1 MAGPRRSVQ
10 RFSLLESP
18 PPFARGPSPAATAA
32 KPMPPPADTRLPPTH
47 IRRSHGVRPPAAS
60 AVPMRAPAASS
71 GGTSEDLQQIPCHS
85 IPRPPPQGRPA
96 LSILHSGPRI
106 PPKVSRLPSPEV
118 STPLD
123 RVSIRVDT
131 RFSGPRREKPLL
143 PSRRVSTPLDTSDLV
158 RAFQTRE
165 TSTVEEFGA
174 RRASPMGRLLG
185 TFVRTY
191 GSVSAS
197 VSNGAVRQYGNTAM
211 IYYPL
216 LVTPPLFRPRPG
228 QTLPEGRKAR
238 R

>member
-10 RFSLLESP
+10 GPLPPASP

-32 KPMPPPADTRLPPTH
+32 KPMPPPADTRLPPTR

-85 IPRPPPQGRPA
+85 IPHLPPRGRPA

-123 RVSIRVDT
+123 RVLIRVDT
-131 RFSGPRREKPLL
+131 RFSRPRREKPLL
-143 PSRRVSTPLDTSDLV
+143 PSRRVSTPLDTSDPW
-158 RAFQTRE
+158 
-165 TSTVEEFGA
+165 
-174 RRASPMGRLLG
+174 RASQLAKRVPTRPYGRA
-185 TFVRTY
+185 
-191 GSVSAS
+191 GSD
-197 VSNGAVRQYGNTAM
+197 
-211 IYYPL
+211 L
-216 LVTPPLFRPRPG
+216 
-228 QTLPEGRKAR
+228 
-238 R
+238 